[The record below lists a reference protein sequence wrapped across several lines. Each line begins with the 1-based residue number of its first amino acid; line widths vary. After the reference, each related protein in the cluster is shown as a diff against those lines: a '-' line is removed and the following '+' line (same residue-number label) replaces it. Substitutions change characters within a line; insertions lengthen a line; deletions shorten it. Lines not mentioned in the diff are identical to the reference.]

1 MNLLELLHNEK
12 VVKTLE
18 KIDNDLKDIIEPG
31 VNDNSI
37 FLKIIMIIETLLK
50 KKQNIQILTLE
61 ITLRDIGI
69 LKIEL
74 MNQKKN

>member
-50 KKQNIQILTLE
+50 KL
-61 ITLRDIGI
+61 
-69 LKIEL
+69 
-74 MNQKKN
+74 